1 VIRVPVKNAAAP
13 IRTAST
19 AAATA
24 SVSKAVIVLRV
35 RVAACSHT
43 GGNSEGVMMD
53 ETFMDIAQTTVSK
66 AAAVDCSPEAYRD
79 GLKIIIAELEIAL
92 EAVQNDIKEY
102 SHE

>member
-1 VIRVPVKNAAAP
+1 
-13 IRTAST
+13 
-19 AAATA
+19 
-24 SVSKAVIVLRV
+24 
-35 RVAACSHT
+35 
-43 GGNSEGVMMD
+43 MD